1 MTFEVRQ
8 LDDVPFTVKLPE
20 VLRSLRF
27 RLQLLFLLVALPA
40 VIMIVVLNLQERKRR
55 IDEYRLIAQ
64 RTVEDVIITQAE
76 LIEDT
81 RRFLINLSHVP
92 AILDPADPHC
102 SMFLTQTR
110 SLTPKYVN
118 LGVPLRDGK
127 LLCSAMPLA
136 GAVNVADRPYFRKAI
151 EQQTFS
157 IGTFQLDRAAQVTSI
172 NFAYPVYEGA
182 SQTAPIGAVV
192 AALSLDWWSSKL
204 EMADL
209 PEGTVA
215 YIVDSGHNIMAT
227 YPYDGSLIGKSLTHV
242 GLASDSVETDEQE
255 LVSKHDD
262 VRRLFRQSML
272 TDGNLHNKVYMSLG
286 VPVDMGIQ
294 AANRRLTNYLLGLGA
309 VLAAGWFI
317 AARLMEVS
325 VFNPIR
331 AMNREIQR
339 MEHGGA
345 LSRREEQDADD
356 KQVQDFQGIMQSFR
370 NISLKRLRVEEE
382 RDTKSKEMAALID
395 ALPDSYFRLDR
406 EGTIM
411 ECRRSLLTDQFL
423 RPQRLIGRKMSAMLP
438 LDAGKLFDE
447 KLKEHLKTREMITW
461 ESAFEVS
468 GTIQEFEARIC
479 RIRNHDEIVLVARNI
494 TEQNQAL
501 KQREIAESRLER
513 IIARLPGATMSLDMT
528 NLESPDIIY
537 ISSQSEAIW
546 GYTPKEIY
554 TDPNLLIS
562 AHDPDDREDMIKKLS
577 DTARG
582 LGTFKRRFQITTKT
596 GELKW
601 LETLTGASKVEDGG
615 VHIDGFVLDV
625 TAEVE
630 TQTQLEEQ
638 REVAHRAQKHESIGQ
653 LTGGVAHDF
662 NNLLAVIMGNLEL
675 LRDDMTSEDH
685 LSMIDAGIQA
695 TKRGADLTRN
705 MLAFARKARLS
716 PEVVNL
722 NQLVNETRN
731 WAGRT
736 LPASI
741 SVETTLFTGLWKFE
755 ADPSS
760 TESALLNL
768 ILNARDAMPNGG
780 TLSLETANVQVDRA
794 FSDNRKERLEPGR
807 YVMLAVSDTGEGI
820 SSPTLLQIFEPFFST
835 KPTGKGSGL
844 GLSMVQG
851 FMLQS
856 GGTVHVSSD
865 LGVGTSFNLYFKALT
880 EKLEV
885 KPRGQMAPENGLAN
899 GRRVLVV
906 EDESPVLAVIVATL
920 DKVGYDVTS
929 ATTGDEARTI
939 FETSPDFD
947 LLLTDIVMPGALQGT
962 TLSEILREHA
972 PDLSVIFMSGYA
984 NEEAFRDKGIRPE
997 DIRLMKPVRRAELL
1011 AAVSRSLDG

>member
-1 MTFEVRQ
+1 MTFETRQ

-40 VIMIVVLNLQERKRR
+40 VIMIVVLNLQERMRR
-55 IDEYRLIAQ
+55 IDEYRSIAQ

-81 RRFLINLSHVP
+81 RRFLMNLSHVP

-102 SMFLTQTR
+102 RMFLRQTR
-110 SLTPKYVN
+110 SLTPQYVN
-118 LGVPLRDGK
+118 LGAPRLDGN
-127 LLCSAMPLA
+127 LSCSAMPLA
-136 GAVNVADRPYFRKAI
+136 GSVNVSDRPYFRKAI
-151 EQQTFS
+151 EQQSFA

-172 NFAYPVYEGA
+172 NFAYPVYDA
-182 SQTAPIGAVV
+182 SSKTAPIGAVV
-192 AALSLDWWSSKL
+192 AAVSLDWWSAKL
-204 EMADL
+204 EMTDL

-215 YIVDSGHNIMAT
+215 YIADNAHNIIAT
-227 YPYDGSLIGKSLTHV
+227 YPYDGSLIGTSLTHV
-242 GLASDSVETDEQE
+242 GLTSDGVESDEQKI
-255 LVSKHDD
+255 VSKPDG
-262 VRRLFRQSML
+262 VRRLFSQSML

-286 VPVDMGIQ
+286 VPVGMGIQ

-317 AARLMEVS
+317 AARLMEVG

-331 AMNREIQR
+331 AMNSEIQR
-339 MEHGGA
+339 MEHGGT
-345 LSRREEQDADD
+345 LSSREERDADD
-356 KQVQDFQGIMQSFR
+356 KQVQDFQGVMQSFR

-382 RDTKSKEMAALID
+382 RDSKSKEMAALID

-406 EGTIM
+406 EGRIM
-411 ECRRSLLTDQFL
+411 ECRRSHLTDRFI

-447 KLKEHLKTREMITW
+447 KLKEHIKTREMITW

-468 GTIQEFEARIC
+468 GSVQEFEARIC

-494 TEQNQAL
+494 TEKNQAL

-528 NLESPDIIY
+528 DPENPDIIY

-554 TDPNLLIS
+554 ANPGLLIS
-562 AHDPDDREDMIKKLS
+562 AHDPDDIEDMIKKLS
-577 DTARG
+577 DTARE
-582 LGTFKRRFQITTKT
+582 LGTFKRRFQITTKA
-596 GELKW
+596 GEFKW
-601 LETLTGASKVEDGG
+601 LESRTGASRVEDGG
-615 VHIDGFVLDV
+615 VHTDGFILDV

-638 REVAHRAQKHESIGQ
+638 KEVAHRAQKHESIGQ

-685 LSMIDAGIQA
+685 LDMIDAGIKA

-741 SVETTLFTGLWKFE
+741 SVETSLFAGLWKFE

-768 ILNARDAMPNGG
+768 ILNARDAMPDGG
-780 TLSLETANVQVDRA
+780 KLSLETANVQVDRA
-794 FSDNRKERLEPGR
+794 YGDNRQERLEPGR

-820 SSPTLLQIFEPFFST
+820 SATTLLQIFEPFYST

-851 FMLQS
+851 FMQQS
-856 GGTVHVSSD
+856 GGIVHVFSD
-865 LGVGTSFNLYFKALT
+865 PRVGTSFKLYFKAVT
-880 EKLEV
+880 EDLDV
-885 KPRGQMAPENGLAN
+885 KPRGQIVAENSLAN
-899 GRRVLVV
+899 GRRILVV
-906 EDESPVLAVIVATL
+906 EDEGPVLAVIVAIL

-929 ATTGDEARTI
+929 AATGDEAKAI

-947 LLLTDIVMPGALQGT
+947 VLLTDIVMPGTLQGT
-962 TLSEILREHA
+962 MLSKALRDKM

-984 NEEAFRDKGIRPE
+984 NETAIHDKGIRPE